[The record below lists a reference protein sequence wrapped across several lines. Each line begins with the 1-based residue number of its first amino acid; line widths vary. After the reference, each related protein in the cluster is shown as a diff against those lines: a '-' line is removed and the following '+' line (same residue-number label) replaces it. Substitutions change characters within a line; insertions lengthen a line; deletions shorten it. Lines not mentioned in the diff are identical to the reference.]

1 MDTKKKHQE
10 QIEAALNWLAKTKF
24 SSAGLLQEAA
34 GRNRRGF
41 VTQLKKLGLCVSR
54 PMSGNVTIVGLSEKG
69 AQLAGVKKFDIHK
82 VSDRS
87 VNHHLTAQRELLWM
101 VKNGY
106 AAFDYE
112 FEPQLCANDIRPDIQ
127 LTLTN
132 GFAHNVEIEISEK
145 HIVRGE
151 MDRFFSKISTYP
163 TDVVFKSPRMM
174 LLYIRHA
181 IRYFKEG
188 IPVWEKQ
195 NGVWCKTGRIE
206 CPSEF
211 DWAKACFRLHLDD
224 KEIQLADLMIEVT
237 LGKPLSSIKDLDGLN
252 PNELGV

>member
-1 MDTKKKHQE
+1 MDTLKKHKE
-10 QIEAALNWLAKTKF
+10 QTEAALYWLAKTKY
-24 SSAGLLQEAA
+24 SSAALLQEAA

-54 PMSGNVTIVGLSEKG
+54 PMSGNITIVGLSEKG
-69 AQLAGVKKFDIHK
+69 AKLADVKKFDIHK

-87 VNHHLTAQRELLWM
+87 VNHHLTVQRELLWM
-101 VKNGY
+101 LKNGY
-106 AAFDYE
+106 DVIDYE
-112 FEPQLCANDIRPDIQ
+112 FEPQSCAHDIRPDIQ
-127 LTLTN
+127 LTRASGLPYN
-132 GFAHNVEIEISEK
+132 AEIEISEK

-163 TDVVFKSPRMM
+163 TVVVFKSPRRM

-224 KEIQLADLMIEVT
+224 KEIQLADLMIEVA
-237 LGKPLSSIKDLDGLN
+237 LGKPLSSIKDLGGLN

>member
-163 TDVVFKSPRMM
+163 TDVVFKSPRLM

-181 IRYFKEG
+181 IRYFNEG